1 MKPAFAL
8 VKRVVR
14 GTVELPTF
22 RFSAGFSLAETISQT
37 PHESPAHPR
46 NRWSV
51 D

>member
-1 MKPAFAL
+1 
-8 VKRVVR
+8 VVR
-14 GTVELPTF
+14 GRVELPTF

-37 PHESPAHPR
+37 PRESPAHQR